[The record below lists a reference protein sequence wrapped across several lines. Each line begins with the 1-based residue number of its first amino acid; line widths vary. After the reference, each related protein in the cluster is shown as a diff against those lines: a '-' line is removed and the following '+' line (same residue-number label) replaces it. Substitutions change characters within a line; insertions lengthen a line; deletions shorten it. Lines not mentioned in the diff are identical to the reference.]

1 VTRRRTTELGL
12 FLLVVLIITG
22 AYVLVGLGQEASLPA
37 GIGPLLLLIMGL
49 LLVAHVAIRRL
60 APQADGTL
68 LPVAALLNGIGYVF
82 IARLDDQL
90 AANQAVW
97 TLLGIGVFAAT
108 LAIVRDAA
116 DLSRYMWTFA
126 LAGLGL
132 LLLPLLPVIGLTI
145 NTARL
150 WIQVGPVNFQPGEL
164 AKIALT
170 IFLAAYLVENREVL
184 AMGNHRL
191 GPIQIPDL
199 RHLAP
204 VVVAWAGS
212 LVVMIAERDLG
223 SSLLLFATFIV
234 MLWVATS
241 RVAYVVVGAAL
252 FAVGA
257 FVSWSL
263 FDHVQL
269 RVDIWLDPWQDPF
282 GDGFQLVQST
292 FGMAGGGLFGTGP
305 GQGRPDLIPLPE
317 TDFIFAAI
325 TEELGLLG
333 GTALLA
339 AYLLIVGTGLRTA
352 VRSTDPFSTL
362 LATGLTFVVGFQAFV
377 IIGGVLRLVPLTG
390 ITLPFVS
397 YGGSSLVANYILLAI
412 LVRISDQVNRR
423 ADAAAAAP
431 AGPGSSEGAPRPRV
445 PVP

>member
-1 VTRRRTTELGL
+1 VTRRRSTELGL
-12 FLLVVLIITG
+12 LLLVVLITGG
-22 AYVLVGLGQEASLPA
+22 AYVLVGLGEEASLPA
-37 GIGPLLLLIMGL
+37 DIGPFLLLVLGL
-49 LLVAHVAIRRL
+49 LLGGHLAIRRF
-60 APQADGTL
+60 APQADGIL

-82 IARLDDQL
+82 IARLDEDL
-90 AANQAVW
+90 AANQATW
-97 TLLGIGVFAAT
+97 TLLGIGVFIAT
-108 LAIVRDAA
+108 LALVRDAS
-116 DLSRYMWTFA
+116 DLARYRWTFVFV
-126 LAGLGL
+126 GIGL
-132 LLLPLLPVIGLTI
+132 LLLPLLPGIGLTI
-145 NTARL
+145 NGARL
-150 WIQVGPVNFQPGEL
+150 WIEAGPVNFQPGEL

-184 AMGNHRL
+184 SMGSHRL
-191 GPIQIPDL
+191 GPLQVPDL

-204 VVVAWAGS
+204 VVLAWAAS

-241 RVAYVVVGAAL
+241 RIAYVIAGALL

-257 FVSWSL
+257 MISWSL
-263 FDHVQL
+263 FDHVKL

-339 AYLLIVGTGLRTA
+339 AYLLILGTGLRTA
-352 VRSTDPFSTL
+352 VRSTDPFNTL

-397 YGGSSLVANYILLAI
+397 YGGSSLLANYVLLA
-412 LVRISDQVNRR
+412 LLLRLSDQVNQRS
-423 ADAAAAAP
+423 DAAGAP
-431 AGPGSSEGAPRPRV
+431 ALGGDAGLGQRM